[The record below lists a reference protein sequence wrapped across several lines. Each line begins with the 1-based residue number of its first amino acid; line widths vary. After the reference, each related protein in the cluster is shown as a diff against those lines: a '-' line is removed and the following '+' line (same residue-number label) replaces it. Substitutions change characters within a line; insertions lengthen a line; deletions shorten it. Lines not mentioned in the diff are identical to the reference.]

1 MMNNREVEGSKGDY
15 MGGTT
20 TPALCVQWSMIMIF
34 AFSCRTVDKVQ
45 QLWYNSVAL
54 LEKCK
59 KIVAS
64 TLGRC
69 FFMVGKR
76 VMITL
81 SEKALKEL
89 ERLCEK
95 KQMTKS
101 MVITLAIEEMKSKEE
116 NRNKE

>member
-1 MMNNREVEGSKGDY
+1 
-15 MGGTT
+15 
-20 TPALCVQWSMIMIF
+20 
-34 AFSCRTVDKVQ
+34 
-45 QLWYNSVAL
+45 
-54 LEKCK
+54 
-59 KIVAS
+59 
-64 TLGRC
+64 
-69 FFMVGKR
+69 MVGKR

-101 MVITLAIEEMKSKEE
+101 MVITLAIEEMKSKEK